1 MNARAAVVLVA
12 ALALAALTAR
22 LGVWQLD
29 RADQKNTLQAAI
41 EQRRALPALPVESL
55 ARDPQALPGQ
65 LHRRVELQGRWMAAA
80 TVYLENRQMNG
91 RPGFF
96 VVTPLQLADGTAVA
110 VQRGW
115 QPRDL
120 MERTRVAPP
129 PTPEGRVT
137 LVGRIAPPPARL
149 YEFGADAAGPIRQN
163 LELAVYS
170 REAGVV
176 LRPLSLLQLGDAAAP
191 DGLLREWPAPAAD
204 VHKHY
209 GYAFQWF
216 ALCALTLG
224 LYVWFQILR
233 PRRPRRRP

>member
-55 ARDPQALPGQ
+55 ARDPQALPAQ
-65 LHRRVELQGRWMAAA
+65 LHRRVEIQGRWMAAA

-91 RPGFF
+91 HPGFF

-137 LVGRIAPPPARL
+137 LVGRIAPAPARL

-163 LELAVYS
+163 LDLAAYS

-176 LRPLSLLQLGDAAAP
+176 LRPLSLLQLGDAAAT